1 MNTIVGVSVISAWQ
15 EIRNGFDFSYLLSL
29 LLSVVPSL
37 LCITLHELSHG
48 LVAYKLGDP
57 TAKNAGRLTLNP
69 LKHLDPVGL
78 LMMMTVHVGWAKP
91 VPVNMYRFKN
101 PKRGMAVTA
110 LAGPV
115 SNVLITLVFLALYG
129 LLYRALHG
137 SAAGSYLLRM
147 LELTAVISLGL
158 AVFNLLPIPPLD
170 GSKIMFTF
178 LPDKA
183 VEFFYRYQMIFFA
196 ALFVLLWTGPLSYVL
211 GFLSRW
217 VSFGLYTL
225 TALPFQAFGVETVPF
240 NIFYA
245 L

>member
-129 LLYRALHG
+129 LLYRALHT
-137 SAAGSYLLRM
+137 SAAGSYALRM

-170 GSKIMFTF
+170 GSKVLFS
-178 LPDKA
+178 LLSD
-183 VEFFYRYQMIFFA
+183 EGYRSLMRYERYGSILMLALA
-196 ALFVLLWTGPLSYVL
+196 AFGVLGGPLSKAISWAYDAL
-211 GFLSRW
+211 FPIAQAAFELSKI
-217 VSFGLYTL
+217 LY
-225 TALPFQAFGVETVPF
+225 
-240 NIFYA
+240 
-245 L
+245 